1 MESETL
7 EHKVNVTFV
16 SASLDDAKDEL
27 MEYYLKDFNVKED
40 DIKYDKE
47 QIGDAYE
54 GDYDFFKKRDYREYN
69 FTFSIDLKYSEE
81 IIRENIFTDSVTK
94 FDFIKE

>member
-1 MESETL
+1 MEYEDEDFLMKGKDDEIKFKENETL
-7 EHKVNVTFV
+7 EQKVNVTFV

-54 GDYDFFKKRDYREYN
+54 GDFDFFKKRDYR
-69 FTFSIDLKYSEE
+69 
-81 IIRENIFTDSVTK
+81 
-94 FDFIKE
+94 